1 MIAIIISVAL
11 MLVGVGL
18 DQLTKYLVVANMELY
33 ESIPV
38 IPGVF
43 NFTYIQNDGAAFGML
58 DDQRWIFLVLSTVA
72 IVGILGFL
80 FWKKPQDKLFLSAMT
95 LIVSG
100 GIGNMIDRV
109 ALGYVIDFIDFC
121 AFPNLWKWVFN
132 VADSFVCI
140 GAGIMILWL
149 ILDMIKDYKKEKAAA
164 NVGEENAN
172 DD

>member
-1 MIAIIISVAL
+1 

-18 DQLTKYLVVANMELY
+18 DQLTKYLVVANMELH
-33 ESIPV
+33 ESIEV

-58 DDQRWIFLVLSTVA
+58 DDQRWIFLLLSSVA

-80 FWKKPQDKLFLSAMT
+80 FWKKPQDKLMLSALV

-100 GIGNMIDRV
+100 GIGNMIDRIS
-109 ALGYVIDFIDFC
+109 LGYVIDFIDFC
-121 AFPNLWKWVFN
+121 AFPEIWKWVFN
-132 VADSFVCI
+132 VADSFVCV

-149 ILDMIKDYKKEKAAA
+149 ILDTIRDYKKEQAEKLAC
-164 NVGEENAN
+164 EEIKN
-172 DD
+172 DE